1 MRVSAPEYD
10 AELGLELFLAA
21 LMVPVVEEQKV
32 R

>member
-10 AELGLELFLAA
+10 ATELGLELFSAI
-21 LMVPVVEEQKV
+21 LMVRLQGSG